1 MAELRR
7 DNDTLRQRLEQE
19 DLGAPSDARAR
30 IEVRRGSGLSLT
42 CSLSKLHKLNK
53 LLELA

>member
-30 IEVRRGSGLSLT
+30 IEVSRGSSPHLT
-42 CSLSKLHKLNK
+42 CSVSKLQKILD
-53 LLELA
+53 LV